1 MKIVL
6 DLKVVMD
13 TNVFIS
19 GVFFNGPPYQILN
32 AWQSG
37 EFELVVSQ
45 EILDEYQRVGKI
57 MAEERPKID
66 LNPIL
71 TFVLEHAKVYKSAK
85 LKEPVCEDPDDDKFF
100 ACALASGSNIII
112 SGDKHLLKVSGYQGI
127 EVLKPREFLN
137 KYLAEG

>member
-13 TNVFIS
+13 TNVFVS
-19 GVFFNGPPYQILN
+19 GVFFSGPPYQILQ

-37 EFELVVSQ
+37 GFELVISQ
-45 EILDEYQRVGKI
+45 EILEEYRRVGEI
-57 MAEERPKID
+57 LAEERPKID

-71 TFVLEHAKVYKSAK
+71 TFVIEHAKVYKPAK

-100 ACALASGSNIII
+100 ACALASGSRVII
-112 SGDKHLLKVSGYQGI
+112 SGDKHLLNVSGYEGV
-127 EVLKPREFLN
+127 EVLKPREFVDR
-137 KYLAEG
+137 YLA